1 MNEKSSVK
9 SENKTTPTS
18 TCNVPEGSF
27 RHRLH
32 ARSLWNGIH
41 YILQSIASLRR
52 RINQRFGG
60 RWTDAR
66 FVMLSVG
73 IVFCLSA
80 LMLWFPAYLGMG
92 NDGSV
97 TRTLQNAGLSYLTA
111 DEDNANNYFTR
122 IYQTGYSNA
131 QDHSLQLVLIQA
143 ARKLDHLFTH
153 DQLFD
158 IRFLSLIYVI
168 LALPAWSLLFY
179 SIVSRTAT
187 FTEKCILSALCVLVF
202 ADASYITYF
211 NSLYPEAVYCI
222 GLSYLFG
229 GCMMLQRKSRYT
241 LLHWLSIILGVL
253 MLCTTRQHAAVV
265 GFIAAVFC
273 MAQLRVT
280 DRFPGK
286 IGIVCAAVIS
296 LTAGFCGSAF
306 IESDFD
312 DTSRI
317 HAMTRGVLLQSN
329 DPEATL
335 QEFGIDGSYA
345 LLTDVSLYDEY
356 PLADESEYY
365 LQNGFLDH
373 CSAQR
378 IALHYLQHP
387 RSMLSMLE
395 LGAQSAVNLRR
406 ESCGSFERSTGRSPL
421 SKSLVFS
428 AWSIMKLRAFPK
440 TIAFPLLL
448 VIVCIFLA
456 RKKGV
461 AKRNP
466 DRFYYVF
473 FCTTILATAVMIL
486 NLFVVIC
493 CSGDAQLV
501 QYNFIAGFCLDCL
514 VLFTVSELL
523 HWMNNRI

>member
-1 MNEKSSVK
+1 MDTKASAKTEK
-9 SENKTTPTS
+9 
-18 TCNVPEGSF
+18 G
-27 RHRLH
+27 HLYAQRLWSGAWH
-32 ARSLWNGIH
+32 IR
-41 YILQSIASLRR
+41 QSIASLRR
-52 RINQRFGG
+52 RSNQRFGG

-73 IVFCLSA
+73 IVFFLSA
-80 LMLWFPAYLGMG
+80 LMLWLPSYLGVG

-97 TRTLQNAGLSYLTA
+97 TRTMQNAGLSYLSA
-111 DEDNANNYFTR
+111 DEDNANDYFTR
-122 IYQTGYSNA
+122 VYQTGYSNA
-131 QDHSLQLVLIQA
+131 QDRSLQLVLIQTA
-143 ARKLDHLFTH
+143 KALDHLFTH

-158 IRFLSLIYVI
+158 IRFLSLLYIV
-168 LALPAWSLLFY
+168 LAIPAWSLLFY
-179 SIVSRTAT
+179 SIVSRAAA

-211 NSLYPEAVYCI
+211 NSLYPEAIYII

-241 LLHWLSIILGVL
+241 LLHWISILLGVL
-253 MLCTTRQHAAVV
+253 MLCSTRQHAAVA

-273 MAQLRVT
+273 MAQLRIT
-280 DRFPGK
+280 DRFLGRV
-286 IGIVCAAVIS
+286 GIVCVTVIA
-296 LTAGFCGSAF
+296 LTAGFCGSSF
-306 IESDFD
+306 TESDFD

-329 DPEATL
+329 DPEETL

-345 LLTDVSLYDEY
+345 LLADVSLYDEY
-356 PLADESEYY
+356 PLADETEYY

-373 CSAQR
+373 CPVQR

-387 RSMLSMLE
+387 GSMISMLD

-406 ESCGSFERSTGRSPL
+406 ESCGSFERSTGRSPM
-421 SKSLVFS
+421 SKTIAFA
-428 AWSIMKLRAFPK
+428 AWSIIKLRSFPR

-448 VIVCIFLA
+448 VIVCILLS

-461 AKRNP
+461 AQKNP
-466 DRFYYVF
+466 DRFYYVY
-473 FCTTILATAVMIL
+473 FCTTILTAAVMIL

-501 QYNFIAGFCLDCL
+501 QYNFIAGFSLDCL

-523 HWMNNRI
+523 HWLNILEEKK